1 MYTLN
6 DPMLALIL
14 RFAGRKQ
21 DIAFS
26 DEEFLRRQV
35 EAIQEYIGQHPP
47 EEQEM
52 RAIEWIAMRARQ
64 YRKIW
69 EKESLTDEVSSHR
82 CADCPLAD
90 SGTIGH
96 CEIHEQWLELIH
108 QYMADDIN
116 SREYIESALELLAR
130 NKEHL
135 KIKHG
140 MLKKRGVS

>member
-1 MYTLN
+1 MYTL
-6 DPMLALIL
+6 DDSMLTLIL

-21 DIAFS
+21 EIAFS

-35 EAIQEYIGQHPP
+35 EAIQQYIERYPP

-52 RAIEWIAMRARQ
+52 RAIEWIAERARQ
-64 YRKIW
+64 YRQIW
-69 EKESLTDEVSSHR
+69 EKEQLTDEVVTHR
-82 CADCPLAD
+82 CPDCPLSSTGSD
-90 SGTIGH
+90 EH

-108 QYMADDIN
+108 QYMADELN

-140 MLKKRGVS
+140 MLKKRGVG